1 MPRPRLSEAQL
12 QRRLEACRA
21 DYEATKAALAEV
33 GFICEGSLAQIYT
46 CCRNPNC
53 RCADPARRH
62 GPYWQLTWKQDGK
75 TVSRRLSA
83 EEARLYAE
91 WIDNR
96 RQLEAVIAEM
106 RSISRRAGEC
116 LLADIGKPLHGPARA
131 PRPRRSAPRRRS

>member
-1 MPRPRLSEAQL
+1 MSERRLSNADLARALRKCQ
-12 QRRLEACRA
+12 A
-21 DYEATKAALAEV
+21 DYDAAKARLSEV
-33 GFICEGSLAQIYT
+33 GFICEGSLSRIYT

-62 GPYWQLTWKQDGK
+62 GPYWQLTWKQAGK

-96 RQLEAVIAEM
+96 RTLESVIQEM
-106 RSISRRAGEC
+106 
-116 LLADIGKPLHGPARA
+116 K
-131 PRPRRSAPRRRS
+131 

>member
-1 MPRPRLSEAQL
+1 MSERRLSGLSRAEQEGAL
-12 QRRLEACRA
+12 RRCQA
-21 DYEATKAALAEV
+21 DYDAAKARLAHV
-33 GFICEGSLAQIYT
+33 GFLCEGSLAEIYT

-62 GPYWQLTWKQDGK
+62 GPYWQLTWKQAGK

-96 RQLEAVIAEM
+96 RTLESVIQEM
-106 RSISRRAGEC
+106 KNVSRRAGQQ
-116 LLADIGKPLHGPARA
+116 LLSDIGRTLQGPP
-131 PRPRRSAPRRRS
+131 PRQP